1 MYDRGHR
8 AAVAIACAGA
18 FVAFLDTTIVNIAFP
33 DISRSFAGSG
43 RDALSWVLDGYFVV
57 IAALLVPAGGLADR
71 FGHRRIFLLG
81 IASFTVAS
89 LLCAAAPT
97 LPSLIAFRVVQGV
110 GAALIAPASL
120 AIVLDSFPLERRAAG
135 VGLWGAAAA
144 AAAAVGPT
152 LGGALVELSDWR
164 LVFLVNLP
172 LGAAILLAGRR
183 RLPIPAIA
191 DSRLPDLPGAA
202 MLALGLAAITLGIV
216 EGNDWGWAAAPTLAA
231 FGAGSALIAGVILR
245 SSRHPRPIVE
255 PALFAHSSFRIGNL
269 GTLLFAAAFFSLILG
284 NVLFLTTVWGYTV
297 LQAGAA
303 TLPGPATSTIVAG
316 PAGRLADRF
325 GHRAVIVPGAIVFAA
340 GVMVLRSAGAEPDWL
355 GLWLPGALLTGIGI
369 GLAFPT
375 LGSAAVRDVP
385 DDRFATASAVNAA
398 FRQIGAV
405 LGTAILV
412 AIVGE
417 PATLAEALS
426 ISDSAYLFSVLAAL
440 ASGAVT
446 LGLGSQ
452 RTPGPASVR
461 HGERQAAVA
470 GGDLD
475 LLAADLAEQGGAER
489 L

>member
-1 MYDRGHR
+1 MYDSGHR
-8 AAVAIACAGA
+8 RSAVAIACAGA

-33 DISRSFAGSG
+33 DISASFAGSG

-81 IASFTVAS
+81 VAGFTAAS
-89 LLCAAAPT
+89 LLCAAAPS
-97 LPSLIAFRVVQGV
+97 LPLLIAFRVVQGI
-110 GAALIAPASL
+110 AAAMIAPSSL
-120 AIVLDSFPLERRAAG
+120 AIVLDSFPPERRAAG

-172 LGAAILLAGRR
+172 LGAAILFAGRR
-183 RLPIPAIA
+183 RLPRPKIL

-202 MLALGLAAITLGIV
+202 MLALSLATVTLAIV
-216 EGNDWGWAAAPTLAA
+216 EGNDWGWGSSATLGCFAAAAVL
-231 FGAGSALIAGVILR
+231 LAGVVLR
-245 SSRHPRPIVE
+245 SRTHPRPIVE
-255 PALFAHSSFRIGNL
+255 PALFSHGSFRAGNL

-284 NVLFLTTVWGYTV
+284 NVLFLTSIWGYTV

-303 TLPGPATSTIVAG
+303 TLPGPTLSTVVAG

-325 GHRAVIVPGAIVFAA
+325 GHRAVIVPGALFFAA
-340 GVMVLRSAGAEPDWL
+340 GVMILRSAGAEPDWV
-355 GLWLPGALLTGIGI
+355 GLWLPGSCLTGIGI

-398 FRQIGAV
+398 FRQVGAV

-412 AIVGE
+412 AMVGE
-417 PATLAEALS
+417 PATLSEALS
-426 ISDSAYLFSVLAAL
+426 TSDSAYLFSVFAAL
-440 ASGAVT
+440 ASGAAV
-446 LGLGSQ
+446 LGMRPPSKTDDAGREPLPDEDSA
-452 RTPGPASVR
+452 RERAASY
-461 HGERQAAVA
+461 A
-470 GGDLD
+470 
-475 LLAADLAEQGGAER
+475 
-489 L
+489 

>member
-8 AAVAIACAGA
+8 SAVLIACAGA

-33 DISRSFAGSG
+33 DISASFAGSG

-71 FGHRRIFLLG
+71 FGHKRIFMLG
-81 IASFTVAS
+81 VAGFTAAS
-89 LLCAAAPT
+89 LLCAAAPS
-97 LPSLIAFRVVQGV
+97 LPLLIAFRVVQGV
-110 GAALIAPASL
+110 GAAMIAPSSL
-120 AIVLDSFPLERRAAG
+120 AIVLDSFPVERRAAG

-152 LGGALVELSDWR
+152 LGGALVEAADWR

-183 RLPIPAIA
+183 RLPAPKVV

-202 MLALGLAAITLGIV
+202 MLALGLAAVTLGIV
-216 EGNDWGWAAAPTLAA
+216 EGNDWGWTSAATLGA
-231 FGAGSALIAGVILR
+231 FVASAALIAAVVAR
-245 SSRHPRPIVE
+245 SLGHPRPIVE
-255 PALFAHSSFRIGNL
+255 PALFAHRSFRIGNL

-284 NVLFLTTVWGYTV
+284 NVLFLTSIWGYSI

-303 TLPGPATSTIVAG
+303 TLPGPATSTVVAG

-325 GHRAVIVPGAIVFAA
+325 GHRAVIVPGTIVFAA
-340 GVMVLRSAGAEPDWL
+340 GVWVLRSAGASPDWL

-385 DDRFATASAVNAA
+385 IDRFATASAVNAA
-398 FRQIGAV
+398 FRQVGAV

-417 PATLAEALS
+417 PASLGEALS
-426 ISDSAYLFSVLAAL
+426 VSDGAYLFAVI
-440 ASGAVT
+440 AS
-446 LGLGSQ
+446 L
-452 RTPGPASVR
+452 
-461 HGERQAAVA
+461 VA
-470 GGDLD
+470 GAAT
-475 LLAADLAEQGGAER
+475 LLLRPAPAPADVDDPGSAESPAPIAYEAAST
-489 L
+489 

>member
-1 MYDRGHR
+1 MYDSGHR
-8 AAVAIACAGA
+8 RSAVAIACAGA

-33 DISRSFAGSG
+33 DISASFAGSG

-81 IASFTVAS
+81 VAGFTAAS
-89 LLCAAAPT
+89 LLCAAAPS
-97 LPSLIAFRVVQGV
+97 LALLIAFRVLQGV
-110 GAALIAPASL
+110 AAAMIAPASL
-120 AIVLDSFPLERRAAG
+120 AIVLDSFPAERRAAG

-172 LGAAILLAGRR
+172 LGAAVLLLGRD
-183 RLPIPAIA
+183 RLPRPRKL

-202 MLALGLAAITLGIV
+202 MLALGLATITLGIV
-216 EGNDWGWAAAPTLAA
+216 EGNDWGWGSASTLGCFAAAAIL
-231 FGAGSALIAGVILR
+231 LLGVVAR
-245 SSRHPRPIVE
+245 SRTHPRPIVE
-255 PALFAHSSFRIGNL
+255 PALFAHASFRAGNL

-284 NVLFLTTVWGYTV
+284 NVLFLTTIWGYTV

-303 TLPGPATSTIVAG
+303 TLPGPALSTLVAG

-325 GHRAVIVPGAIVFAA
+325 GHRAVIVPGALFFAA

-355 GLWLPGALLTGIGI
+355 GLWLPGACLTGIGI

-375 LGSAAVRDVP
+375 LGAASVRDIP

-398 FRQIGAV
+398 FRQVGAV

-412 AIVGE
+412 AMVGE
-417 PATLAEALS
+417 PASLPDALGAA
-426 ISDSAYLFSVLAAL
+426 DSAYLFSAFAAL
-440 ASGAVT
+440 ASGAAV
-446 LGLGSQ
+446 LGLRRQ
-452 RTPGPASVR
+452 RAPGALGV
-461 HGERQAAVA
+461 GEAQPDAAVA

-475 LLAADLAEQGGAER
+475 RGAADLA
-489 L
+489 

>member
-1 MYDRGHR
+1 
-8 AAVAIACAGA
+8 VAIACAGA

-81 IASFTVAS
+81 IAGFTAAS
-89 LLCAAAPT
+89 GLCAAAPT
-97 LPSLIAFRVVQGV
+97 LPLLIGFRVVQGIA
-110 GAALIAPASL
+110 AALIAPASL
-120 AIVLDSFPLERRAAG
+120 AIVLDSFPLERRSAG

-152 LGGALVELSDWR
+152 LGGALVELNDWR

-183 RLPIPAIA
+183 RLPAPAIA

-216 EGNDWGWAAAPTLAA
+216 EGNDWGWTSAGTLSAFAAGAVLLAA
-231 FGAGSALIAGVILR
+231 MVARGP
-245 SSRHPRPIVE
+245 RHPRPIVE
-255 PALFAHSSFRIGNL
+255 PALFAHRSFRIGNL

-284 NVLFLTTVWGYTV
+284 NVLFLTGVWGYTI

-303 TLPGPATSTIVAG
+303 TLPGPTASTLVAA

-325 GHRAVIVPGAIVFAA
+325 GHRAVIVPGTVVFAA
-340 GVMVLRSAGAEPDWL
+340 GVMILRSAGAEPDWL
-355 GLWLPGALLTGIGI
+355 GLWLPGSLLTGIGI

-385 DDRFATASAVNAA
+385 VDRFATASAVNAA
-398 FRQIGAV
+398 FRQVGAV

-417 PATLAEALS
+417 PATLAAALHV
-426 ISDSAYLFSVLAAL
+426 SDGAYLFSVLAAL
-440 ASGAVT
+440 AAGAAT
-446 LGLGSQ
+446 LALRPLREADPLTHPHPEVS
-452 RTPGPASVR
+452 
-461 HGERQAAVA
+461 A
-470 GGDLD
+470 G
-475 LLAADLAEQGGAER
+475 
-489 L
+489 

>member
-1 MYDRGHR
+1 
-8 AAVAIACAGA
+8 VAIACAGA

-33 DISRSFAGSG
+33 DISASFAGSG

-81 IASFTVAS
+81 VAGFTAAS
-89 LLCAAAPT
+89 LLCAAAPS
-97 LPSLIAFRVVQGV
+97 LPLLIAFRVVQGV
-110 GAALIAPASL
+110 AAAMIAPSSL

-152 LGGALVELSDWR
+152 LGGALVVLADWR

-172 LGAAILLAGRR
+172 LGAAIVLAGRR
-183 RLPIPAIA
+183 RLPRPKIV

-202 MLALGLAAITLGIV
+202 MLALSLAAITLGIV
-216 EGNDWGWAAAPTLAA
+216 EGNNWGWTAPATLAA
-231 FGAGSALIAGVILR
+231 FAAGAVLLGGVVWR
-245 SSRHPRPIVE
+245 SGRHPRPIVE

-284 NVLFLTTVWGYTV
+284 NVLFLTSIWGYTV
-297 LQAGAA
+297 LHAGLA
-303 TLPGPATSTIVAG
+303 TLPGPALSTVVAG

-325 GHRAVIVPGAIVFAA
+325 GHRAVIVPGALFFAA
-340 GVMVLRSAGAEPDWL
+340 GAMVLRSAGAEPDWL
-355 GLWLPGALLTGIGI
+355 GLWLPGACLTGIGI

-385 DDRFATASAVNAA
+385 VDRFATASAVNAA

-412 AIVGE
+412 AMIGE
-417 PATLAEALS
+417 PATLSEALDV
-426 ISDSAYLFSVLAAL
+426 SDNAYLFAVFAAL
-440 ASGAVT
+440 ASGAVV
-446 LGLGSQ
+446 LGLRRQ
-452 RTPGPASVR
+452 RAPGALGV
-461 HGERQAAVA
+461 GESEGDAAVA

-475 LLAADLAEQGGAER
+475 RSAADLA
-489 L
+489 